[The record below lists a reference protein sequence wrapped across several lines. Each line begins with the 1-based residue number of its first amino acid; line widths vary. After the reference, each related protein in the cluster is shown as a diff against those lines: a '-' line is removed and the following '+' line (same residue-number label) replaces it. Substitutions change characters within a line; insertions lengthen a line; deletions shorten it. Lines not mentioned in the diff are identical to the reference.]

1 MDYSLAVKQAL
12 ESPVTLAT
20 PLLAV
25 VRKSFGDDAFLWD
38 PTTIYL
44 ECRDQFAAEPAAEAM
59 DRISAGQV
67 VIAGNGFFEDISAF
81 LNICNTLAGGSPA
94 FGVFD
99 PVEPEEAAWALLEV
113 SLLRDMLPFA
123 PTIRDYVRTILV
135 QDGYS
140 ADQHP
145 IFGYVLGGKM
155 PPLGKIVEQTLHDDQ
170 RDNVDNFIAGN
181 MEALVYQM
189 NQIPG
194 MDTVL
199 LELLHDK
206 DLEDLA
212 SLVPPIELKV

>member
-1 MDYSLAVKQAL
+1 MDYTLAVKQAL
-12 ESPVTLAT
+12 ESPESLAT
-20 PLLAV
+20 PLLAI

-44 ECRDQFAAEPAAEAM
+44 EFRDQFAAEPAAEVM

-81 LNICNTLAGGSPA
+81 LNICNTLAGGAPA

-99 PVEPEEAAWALLEV
+99 PVEPEEAAWTLIEV

-123 PTIRDYVRTILV
+123 PTIRDYVRTILA

-140 ADQHP
+140 EDQYP
-145 IFGYVLGGKM
+145 IFRSVFGGKT
-155 PPLGKIVEQTLHDDQ
+155 PPVGKV
-170 RDNVDNFIAGN
+170 IAQLREDGQDSIGQFVNGN

-194 MDTVL
+194 MDSVL

-212 SLVPPIELKV
+212 SLVPPLTLQV

>member
-1 MDYSLAVKQAL
+1 MDYTLAVKQAL
-12 ESPVTLAT
+12 ESPESLAT
-20 PLLAV
+20 PLLAI

-44 ECRDQFAAEPAAEAM
+44 ECRDQFAAEPAAEVM

-67 VIAGNGFFEDISAF
+67 ALTGNGFFEDISGF
-81 LNICNTLAGGSPA
+81 LNICNTLAGGAPA

-99 PVEPEEAAWALLEV
+99 PVEPEEAAWALIEV

-123 PTIRDYVRTILV
+123 PTIRDYVRTILA
-135 QDGYS
+135 QDGYTE
-140 ADQHP
+140 DQYP
-145 IFGYVLGGKM
+145 LFRCVLGGKT
-155 PPLGKIVEQTLHDDQ
+155 PPMGKV
-170 RDNVDNFIAGN
+170 IAQLREDGQDSIGQFVNGN

>member
-12 ESPVTLAT
+12 ESPATLAT
-20 PLLAV
+20 PLLAI

-44 ECRDQFAAEPAAEAM
+44 ECRDQFAAEPAAEVM
-59 DRISAGQV
+59 DRVSAGQV

-81 LNICNTLAGGSPA
+81 LNICNTLAGGAPA

-123 PTIRDYVRTILV
+123 PTIRDYVRTILA
-135 QDGYS
+135 QEGYTE
-140 ADQHP
+140 DQYP
-145 IFGYVLGGKM
+145 LFRCVLGGKT
-155 PPLGKIVEQTLHDDQ
+155 PPMGKVIEQLREDGQDSIGQ
-170 RDNVDNFIAGN
+170 FVNGN

-194 MDTVL
+194 MDSVL

-212 SLVPPIELKV
+212 SLAPPLTLRV